1 MSNEHS
7 IKDGETLRKR
17 IEAMPEDSVLFRSD
31 FPEYHSEFVGETLA
45 ELTKEGV
52 LVKLAQGIYA
62 KPRMSR
68 FGAVLPSVEKI
79 VQAIA
84 VRDNAKVLP
93 SGMTALN
100 ALGLSTQVPM
110 NYTYLTTGSE
120 RTVKLTNRQVVLK
133 RGVPKNFWYETRLI
147 ALLVQAL
154 KTLKQENVG
163 QEELQIIRSLIEK
176 EPDKETQISDRYIV
190 SVDVGGRNPTSDW
203 SVIRVF
209 DRFAMIMG
217 GRPELVAQMRYHTDY
232 DLLAYDSM
240 RVAHWYNDALL
251 VIESNTMETR
261 DKDRDIED
269 MSEYIL
275 DIIAGLYDNLYAR
288 AGNPE
293 SVKQG
298 KPRRWGFQT
307 NSSTKPAII
316 GHLIECVREHLWI
329 ERDAYCVE
337 ELALYEKNDKGQFSA
352 PPGRGN
358 HDDVV
363 MATAIALWISNREMD
378 TPQFVVPLGNDLL
391 RHADPNNNAAI

>member
-154 KTLKQENVG
+154 KILKQENVG

-176 EPDKETQISDRYIV
+176 EPDKETLAKD
-190 SVDVGGRNPTSDW
+190 VDKMPAWMKRIIKP
-203 SVIRVF
+203 
-209 DRFAMIMG
+209 MLK
-217 GRPELVAQMRYHTDY
+217 PH
-232 DLLAYDSM
+232 
-240 RVAHWYNDALL
+240 
-251 VIESNTMETR
+251 
-261 DKDRDIED
+261 ED
-269 MSEYIL
+269 HE
-275 DIIAGLYDNLYAR
+275 
-288 AGNPE
+288 
-293 SVKQG
+293 
-298 KPRRWGFQT
+298 
-307 NSSTKPAII
+307 
-316 GHLIECVREHLWI
+316 
-329 ERDAYCVE
+329 
-337 ELALYEKNDKGQFSA
+337 
-352 PPGRGN
+352 
-358 HDDVV
+358 
-363 MATAIALWISNREMD
+363 
-378 TPQFVVPLGNDLL
+378 
-391 RHADPNNNAAI
+391 

>member
-176 EPDKETQISDRYIV
+176 EPDKEALAKD
-190 SVDVGGRNPTSDW
+190 VDKMPAWMKRLIKP
-203 SVIRVF
+203 
-209 DRFAMIMG
+209 MLK
-217 GRPELVAQMRYHTDY
+217 PHEDY
-232 DLLAYDSM
+232 
-240 RVAHWYNDALL
+240 
-251 VIESNTMETR
+251 E
-261 DKDRDIED
+261 
-269 MSEYIL
+269 
-275 DIIAGLYDNLYAR
+275 
-288 AGNPE
+288 
-293 SVKQG
+293 
-298 KPRRWGFQT
+298 
-307 NSSTKPAII
+307 
-316 GHLIECVREHLWI
+316 
-329 ERDAYCVE
+329 
-337 ELALYEKNDKGQFSA
+337 
-352 PPGRGN
+352 
-358 HDDVV
+358 
-363 MATAIALWISNREMD
+363 
-378 TPQFVVPLGNDLL
+378 
-391 RHADPNNNAAI
+391 